1 MQAIVLAG
9 GLGTRLR
16 SVVPDLP
23 KPMAPVAGRPF
34 LAWILDRL
42 VDADFERAVLAVG
55 YRHEVIRDHFG
66 EAYHGMALY
75 YSIENTPLGT
85 GGAIRLAADHVTAS
99 EVFVL
104 NGDTYLVLDYR
115 AMLAAHRQ
123 SASRLSVAVCSVP
136 DVSRYGALEL
146 DSGHVHG
153 FLEKGRT
160 GPGLI
165 NAGVYLLASDILR
178 QIPAGKPFSFE
189 QQLLVPRIGELR
201 PLAFHAGGRFIDT
214 TTTRPGAFCPCTL
227 VSQRDLRYFDLS
239 VLSNSGR
246 YSD

>member
-16 SVVPDLP
+16 ETVPGLP

-34 LAWILDRL
+34 LAWVLDDL
-42 VDADFERAVLAVG
+42 VAAGFESAVLAAG
-55 YRHEVIRDHFG
+55 YRHEAIRAHFG
-66 EAYHGMALY
+66 DSYRGMALR
-75 YSIENTPLGT
+75 YSIEDSPLGT
-85 GGAIRLAADHVTAS
+85 GGAIRLAADHVT
-99 EVFVL
+99 ERPVFVL
-104 NGDTYLVLDYR
+104 NGDTYLELDYR
-115 AMLAAHRQ
+115 AMLDAHRQ
-123 SASRLSVAVCSVP
+123 ARTHLSVAVCSVP

-189 QQLLVPRIGELR
+189 QQLLVPRISELL
-201 PLAFHAGGRFIDT
+201 PLAFHTGGRFIDIGIPEDFERAQQLFT
-214 TTTRPGAFCPCTL
+214 PGTL
-227 VSQRDLRYFDLS
+227 D
-239 VLSNSGR
+239 
-246 YSD
+246 

>member
-1 MQAIVLAG
+1 MMQAIVLAG

-42 VDADFERAVLAVG
+42 VDAGFERAVLAVG

-66 EAYHGMALY
+66 EAYRGMSLH

-85 GGAIRLAADHVTAS
+85 GGAIRLAADHATAPQ
-99 EVFVL
+99 VFVL
-104 NGDTYLVLDYR
+104 NGDTYLALDYR
-115 AMLAAHRQ
+115 AMLAKHQQ

-146 DSGHVHG
+146 ETGQIHG
-153 FLEKGRT
+153 FREKGCT
-160 GPGLI
+160 GPGFI
-165 NAGVYLLASDILR
+165 NAGVYLLASEILHE
-178 QIPAGKPFSFE
+178 IPAGAPFSFE
-189 QQLLVPRIGELR
+189 LQLLVPRVQALR
-201 PLAFHAGGRFIDT
+201 PLAFITEGRFIDIGIPEDFA
-214 TTTRPGAFCPCTL
+214 RAQQLF
-227 VSQRDLRYFDLS
+227 SARDPA
-239 VLSNSGR
+239 
-246 YSD
+246 